1 MCQHH
6 WTIESADQPDAA
18 GRRKIVLVCTHCAQT
33 MTKLTARSEK
43 QIRAEL
49 DAQPPLDAA

>member
-1 MCQHH
+1 MCEHH
-6 WTIESADQPDAA
+6 WQVESAEQPDAA
-18 GRRKIVLVCTHCAQT
+18 GRRKIVLVCVHCDQT

-49 DAQPPLDAA
+49 DAQPPLDVA